1 MILLKKLL
9 ILLEVK
15 CIFNL
20 LILVIYRLIDY
31 ETIYNF
37 YILNFFV
44 TWLLLG
50 LFLNFSFL

>member
-37 YILNFFV
+37 YILNFFI